1 MIRSES
7 SSLDGQV
14 RENGA
19 QHRFELPL
27 GDELIA
33 ALYYK
38 VDDEGWLILL
48 HTEVPFQFSGE
59 GRATRLV
66 AGALDLMRATRRKAV
81 IRCPFVSHFM
91 RHHPQYLD
99 LVAG

>member
-1 MIRSES
+1 M
-7 SSLDGQV
+7 DAQV
-14 RENGA
+14 RENEA

-27 GDELIA
+27 GEDLIGA
-33 ALYYK
+33 VYYR
-38 VDDEGWLILL
+38 VDGEGRLVLL

-66 AGALDLMRATRRKAV
+66 AGALDLLRASGRKAV
-81 IRCPFVSHFM
+81 IRCPFVSRFL
-91 RHHPQYLD
+91 RSHPEYLD